1 MPRLEAVRTKK
12 VRAPLLFDQLSACNS
27 NYLGKEQ
34 VAQTAIWI
42 HFDND
47 LSASVRAVNGRRS
60 ERF

>member
-1 MPRLEAVRTKK
+1 M
-12 VRAPLLFDQLSACNS
+12 LFDQLSACNS